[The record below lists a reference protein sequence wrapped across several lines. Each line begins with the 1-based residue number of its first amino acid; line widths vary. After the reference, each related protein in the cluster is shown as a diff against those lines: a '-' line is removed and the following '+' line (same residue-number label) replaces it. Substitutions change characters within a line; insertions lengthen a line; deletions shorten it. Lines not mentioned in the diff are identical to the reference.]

1 MTKWEKSIMQLPLNR
16 QVPFSVIM
24 RLHTKNVTRANV
36 NVFFPWYDYHKI
48 IRGGNMKNNAKM

>member
-1 MTKWEKSIMQLPLNR
+1 MQLPLNR

-48 IRGGNMKNNAKM
+48 IRGGNMKNNAKI